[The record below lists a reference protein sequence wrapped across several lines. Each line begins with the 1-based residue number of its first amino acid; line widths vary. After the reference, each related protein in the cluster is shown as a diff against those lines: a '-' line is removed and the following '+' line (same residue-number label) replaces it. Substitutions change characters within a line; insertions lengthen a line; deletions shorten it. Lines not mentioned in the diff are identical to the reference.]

1 MKAIR
6 ISAGILL
13 AVSLNAC
20 KDYLDII
27 PDNVPT
33 IDYAFHLRSSAER
46 YLFTC
51 YSYLPNNGRV
61 DLNAGFNAADEVW
74 YFQQMGGAGSDF
86 NASVFNVAR
95 GMQNIQDPLVNYWNG
110 ANQGKPYF
118 QAIRD
123 CNTFLENIDQVV
135 NLEEYEKERWI
146 AEVKFLK
153 AYYHFFLVRM
163 YGPIPLIRTN
173 LPLESSPEDVKIY
186 REPLDDCFAYIVEL
200 LDEAIANE
208 SLPDHIGG
216 LENTE
221 LGRITRAIALA
232 VKAKVLV
239 TAASPLFNGG
249 NPGFF
254 TVQDN
259 QGRELFNTEP
269 DPQKWVRAADACRE
283 AVEFCEAQGFGL
295 HRFGGSFSY
304 TINDT
309 IKTQLDIRTA
319 VTERENNREVL
330 WPLTNSRLGD
340 IQRLFS
346 PQIIPGDRGVE
357 AVTPKGSVAPT
368 LKMVRQ
374 YYTDKGLPIEYDRD
388 WVAQSDEALVTAT
401 EEDRY
406 YIKKGQATVRLH
418 YDREP
423 RFYASVGFD
432 RGIWFGNATNN
443 YDVTLEDDGNSGM
456 LYIQG
461 RSGELSARQGVNGY
475 SVTSYQLK
483 KLVDIRTVQTPQLP
497 ATNIHAY
504 NWPEFRMA
512 DLYLLYA
519 EALNEVGGYS
529 AEVSKWINKV
539 RERAGIPPLEKSWD
553 EYSTQP
559 GYYLDRNNLRQIIRQ
574 ERTNELAFE
583 GHRYWDLKRWM
594 IAHTSG
600 NLNGPVHGW
609 DIEQRD
615 AESFYRP
622 VLLFNQRFAMRDYFS
637 PIRLSELQINAN
649 LVQNPGW

>member
-6 ISAGILL
+6 ISAVVLL
-13 AVSLNAC
+13 ATLLNAC
-20 KDYLDII
+20 QDYLDII

-51 YSYLPNNGRV
+51 YSYLPENGHAST
-61 DLNAGFNAADEVW
+61 NPGFNAADEVW
-74 YFQQMGGAGSDF
+74 YMYPVNWVDET
-86 NASVFNVAR
+86 VLNVAK
-95 GMQNIQDPLVNYWNG
+95 GLQNIQNPLVNYWNG
-110 ANQGKPYF
+110 GNQGKPYF

-135 NLEEYEKERWI
+135 DLEEYEKERWI

-163 YGPIPLIRTN
+163 YGPIPLIKAN
-173 LPLESSPEDVKIY
+173 LPLEASSDDVKIY
-186 REPLDDCFAYIVEL
+186 REPLDACFDYIVQL
-200 LDEAIANE
+200 LDEAIVNE
-208 SLPDHIGG
+208 NLPDNITG

-221 LGRITRAIALA
+221 LGRITRSIALA

-254 TVQDN
+254 SLKDN
-259 QGRELFNTEP
+259 QGRELFSTTA
-269 DPQKWVRAADACRE
+269 DPQKWVRAAEACRE

-295 HRFGGSFSY
+295 HQFGGSFSY

-319 VTERENNREVL
+319 FTERENNEEL
-330 WPLTNSRLGD
+330 IWAFTNSRLTEV
-340 IQRLFS
+340 QRYCS
-346 PQIIPGDRGVE
+346 PPIIAGDRGGDGV
-357 AVTPKGSVAPT
+357 APKGSIAPT

-374 YYTDKGLPIEYDRD
+374 YYTDKGLPIAYDKD
-388 WVAQSDEALVTAT
+388 WAGTSDEELVTAA
-401 EEDRY
+401 EDDRY
-406 YIKKGQATVRLH
+406 YVKKGQVTVRLH

-423 RFYASVGFD
+423 RFYAAVGFD

-443 YDVTLEDDGNSGM
+443 YDVTLEDNGNSGL

-461 RSGELSARQGVNGY
+461 RSGELAARQGVGGF
-475 SVTSYQLK
+475 SITSYQLK
-483 KLVDIRTVQTPQLP
+483 KLVDIRTVQTPQIP
-497 ATNIHAY
+497 ATNIYAY
-504 NWPEFRMA
+504 SWPEFRMA

-529 AEVSKWINKV
+529 ADVSQWINKV
-539 RERAGIPPLEKSWD
+539 RQRAGIPTVEESWD
-553 EYSTQP
+553 NYSTQP
-559 GYYLDRNNLRQIIRQ
+559 GYYQDKNNMREIIRR
-574 ERTNELAFE
+574 ERTIELAFE

-594 IAHTSG
+594 TAHVNG
-600 NLNGPVHGW
+600 NLNAPVYGW
-609 DIEQRD
+609 DIDQKD
-615 AESFYRP
+615 PQSFYRP

-637 PIRLSELQINAN
+637 PIKLSELQINTN